1 MLHKLDK
8 RKRYWQKDDIVFM
21 SSLKSTATYLP
32 GILIPR
38 AMSLA
43 LIIIMTHFLPKGEYG
58 LLTLVITVGELVD
71 TSLTT
76 WVRLALLR
84 LGAGGKVSTELAS
97 IVFRTVLATTAV
109 GCVIGFVVAI
119 FVIKEDYIRFWIAV
133 STYTCGI
140 SLLRFGLALLQLQN
154 KSVTYTALEISRAI
168 ISFSLAAISTYIF
181 GAEFLYPSLAVSLTT
196 CVFATIAIRTGIRSL
211 CPSVTVYSYRD
222 VTSFAGPL
230 LILSVLTIVANAMDR
245 LFLQSY
251 WGAATVG
258 AYAATYALARQPID
272 VIANA
277 INTGGY
283 PALVDRFERGGKL
296 EAETFLRNQ
305 FGFFL
310 KFMLPVAAVLYAIQ
324 GDLFDAILPV
334 DYRVP
339 AGSVFG
345 WIMVGA
351 IAYNLRSSLFDNVYL
366 VERRNILQLKY
377 FVIVFVIGL
386 VVATLTI
393 PRLGAIG
400 SSYVFA
406 SWTVLALGC
415 SALFGRSLIRI
426 TVSRLDLL
434 RALVLAGLAGGLVSL
449 VHHWLISEPPFIRLA
464 VEGVAATAGF
474 FGGIIALHGSQSR
487 AILVSAKL
495 KYSRSVGM

>member
-1 MLHKLDK
+1 
-8 RKRYWQKDDIVFM
+8 M
-21 SSLKSTATYLP
+21 SSLKSTAIYLP

-43 LIIIMTHFLPKGEYG
+43 LIIIMTHFLPKSEYG

-84 LGAGGKVSTELAS
+84 LGAGGRISTGLAS
-97 IVFRTVLATTAV
+97 VVLKTVLATTAI
-109 GCVIGFVVAI
+109 GCVVGFIVAI
-119 FVIKEDYIRFWIAV
+119 FVIKEDYIRFWMAV

-140 SLLRFGLALLQLQN
+140 SLLRFGLALLQLEN
-154 KSVTYTALEISRAI
+154 KSITYTALEISRAI
-168 ISFSLAAISTYIF
+168 ISFGLATISTYFF
-181 GAEFLYPSLAVSLTT
+181 GAEFIYPSLAVSLTT
-196 CVFATIAIRTGIRSL
+196 CAFAAIAIRTGLRSL
-211 CPSVTVYSYRD
+211 SPSTAIYNYRD
-222 VTSFAGPL
+222 VTAFAGPL

-283 PALVDRFERGGKL
+283 PALVNHFESGGRI

-324 GDLFDAILPV
+324 GDLFVALLPA
-334 DYRVP
+334 DYRDQ

-351 IAYNLRSSLFDNVYL
+351 MAYNLRSALFDNVYL

-377 FVIVFVIGL
+377 FVVVFL
-386 VVATLTI
+386 VGITVAALAI
-393 PRLGAIG
+393 PRLGVIG

-434 RALVLAGLAGGLVSL
+434 RALLLAVIAGGLVSL
-449 VHHWLISEPPFIRLA
+449 VHHWLINEPPFFRLA
-464 VEGVAATAGF
+464 FEGVAATVGF
-474 FGGIIALHGSQSR
+474 FGGLIALHGSEAR
-487 AILVSAKL
+487 AMFVSARL
-495 KYSRSVGM
+495 KYAR